1 MRGDAARAQTTEA
14 AMNELLAARYRAL
27 FLSYDN
33 GGNLFV
39 ANLRERIARELMP
52 RGRLRPDAALFLLL
66 TFDRM
71 LLRPYL
77 GAVVEPGGSAPM
89 PPAIPPDGSGAFLG
103 RIEDSVGM
111 VLARSAELRA
121 GGEISAH
128 AVMQAIDGLWPRL
141 AELFDWS

>member
-1 MRGDAARAQTTEA
+1 MRGDAARAQATEA

-33 GGNLFV
+33 GGNLSV

-77 GAVVEPGGSAPM
+77 GAVVDPGGIAPM
-89 PPAIPPDGSGAFLG
+89 PPAISGKGRLAFLG
-103 RIEDSVGM
+103 RIEDSVEM

-141 AELFDWS
+141 AELFDWA